1 MSRRLVQALVVAT
14 LVLGL
19 TPNFVFG
26 QGGGSNKEQAA
37 RARAFA
43 VDIDKVINKRLAD
56 EKIKAGPRSN
66 EAAFARRLHIDLIGR
81 IPTLLEISDYIDPTN
96 DNPSKF
102 DDRLDELLESPLF
115 VTNWAHY
122 W

>member
-1 MSRRLVQALVVAT
+1 MSRRLVLALLGAT

-26 QGGGSNKEQAA
+26 QGGSNKEQAA
-37 RARAFA
+37 KARAFA
-43 VDIDKVINKRLAD
+43 AKIDEVINKRLAD
-56 EKIKAGPRSN
+56 EKIKAGSKAN
-66 EAAFARRLHIDLIGR
+66 EAAFARRLHIDLVGR

-96 DNPSKF
+96 DNPSKL

-115 VTNWAHY
+115 VTNWA
-122 W
+122 